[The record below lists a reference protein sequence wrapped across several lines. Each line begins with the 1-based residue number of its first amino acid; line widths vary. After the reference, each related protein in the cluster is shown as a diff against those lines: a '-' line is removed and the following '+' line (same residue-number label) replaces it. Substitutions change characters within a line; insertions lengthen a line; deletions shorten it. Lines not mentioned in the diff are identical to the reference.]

1 MVKARQFVVSPID
14 DKMRQISARVVVD
27 IAKPGVSLLHPESEK
42 KIQFY
47 PFTHIQSWLSSK
59 QAFGLQVL
67 DNKQEVQTLWFRTKE
82 SENIIQALKGCVDE
96 ILLDRRKSATSKKI
110 AEGVI
115 HQFLEKSAS
124 ERSSD
129 LRMIVAEAT
138 SDEDLDKQR
147 SAVWTLSLLTGV
159 SDTCKAEILSAG
171 HLEAT
176 LVLVRSQDPK
186 LQCHL
191 AGMIANCAQL
201 DELRLPICEMGA
213 VRPLITLAQSGVPE
227 VARVAVAALAII
239 SANTTVRE
247 DLAKRGTMQLFA
259 SMMNAN
265 DDPLLQ
271 RSALA
276 GFSALACDERFHDLL
291 VGEGSIKSLV
301 ALAKAVCDV
310 PGKTA
315 ELLSAQVSE
324 TMFML
329 SFKDEMK
336 FDLIQHGGIPVL
348 GVMLN
353 RNEKRTQK
361 FVLGAM
367 QNLLGATGNDQTA
380 IGAETAKLELEN
392 EAEELRQNVSALNDE
407 LAGLKANEAG
417 KIDRELA
424 SEQAEAIRMMASVAK
439 DIGAQYFENMED
451 GDDGSFEQVI
461 INGEEALTTLEQLIA
476 NQ

>member
-186 LQCHL
+186 PQCHL

-259 SMMNAN
+259 SMMNAMTTHCCSAV
-265 DDPLLQ
+265 LLQ
-271 RSALA
+271 ASLRWLVTSASMICWLARAQLNHLWHWPRLCVMCLVRLQSCYQLRCQKQCLCSRS
-276 GFSALACDERFHDLL
+276 RM
-291 VGEGSIKSLV
+291 KRSL
-301 ALAKAVCDV
+301 
-310 PGKTA
+310 
-315 ELLSAQVSE
+315 
-324 TMFML
+324 
-329 SFKDEMK
+329 
-336 FDLIQHGGIPVL
+336 I
-348 GVMLN
+348 
-353 RNEKRTQK
+353 
-361 FVLGAM
+361 
-367 QNLLGATGNDQTA
+367 
-380 IGAETAKLELEN
+380 
-392 EAEELRQNVSALNDE
+392 
-407 LAGLKANEAG
+407 
-417 KIDRELA
+417 
-424 SEQAEAIRMMASVAK
+424 
-439 DIGAQYFENMED
+439 
-451 GDDGSFEQVI
+451 
-461 INGEEALTTLEQLIA
+461 
-476 NQ
+476 

>member
-1 MVKARQFVVSPID
+1 
-14 DKMRQISARVVVD
+14 MRQISARVVVD

-42 KIQFY
+42 RIHFY

-67 DNKQEVQTLWFRTKE
+67 DSKQEVLTLWFRTKE
-82 SENIIQALKGCVDE
+82 SENIISALKGCVDE
-96 ILLDRRKSATSKKI
+96 ILFDRKKSATSKRI
-110 AEGVI
+110 AESIIGGY
-115 HQFLEKSAS
+115 LDKSTA
-124 ERSSD
+124 ERSVELAKVVSD
-129 LRMIVAEAT
+129 ATTDDDAE
-138 SDEDLDKQR
+138 KQR
-147 SAVWTLSLLTGV
+147 HAVWTLSLLTGI
-159 SDTCKAEILSAG
+159 SDACKEEVLSAG

-201 DELRLPICEMGA
+201 DHLRLAICEMGA

-227 VARVAVAALAII
+227 VSRVAVAALAII
-239 SANTTVRE
+239 SANQTVRE

-265 DDPLLQ
+265 DEPLLQ

-276 GFSALACDERFHDLL
+276 GFSALACDERFHELL
-291 VGEGSIKSLV
+291 VGEGSIKALIS
-301 ALAKAVCDV
+301 LAKAVCDV

-324 TMFML
+324 TIFTL

-336 FDLIQHGGIPVL
+336 FDLIHHGGIPVL
-348 GVMLN
+348 GMMLN
-353 RNEKRTQK
+353 RNESRTQK
-361 FVLGAM
+361 FVVGAM
-367 QNLLGATGNDQTA
+367 QNLLGATGNESTA
-380 IGAETAKLELEN
+380 LGAESEKLQLEN
-392 EAEELRQNVSALNDE
+392 QVSELRSGMESLQDQVE
-407 LAGLKANEAG
+407 GLQSEAG
-417 KIDRELA
+417 NKIDVEHAR
-424 SEQAEAIRMMASVAK
+424 EQAEAIRMMASIAK
-439 DIGAQYFENMED
+439 DLGSQLYPE
-451 GDDGSFEQVI
+451 GDESIDQVI
-461 INGEEALTTLEQLIA
+461 LYGEQALENLEQLIS

>member
-14 DKMRQISARVVVD
+14 DKMRQVSARVVVD

-67 DNKQEVQTLWFRTKE
+67 DSKQEVQTLWFRTKE
-82 SENIIQALKGCVDE
+82 SENIISALKGCVDE
-96 ILLDRRKSATSKKI
+96 ILSDRKKSATSKRI
-110 AEGVI
+110 AETIIGGY
-115 HQFLEKSAS
+115 LEQSPAD
-124 ERSSD
+124 RSNE
-129 LRMIVAEAT
+129 LRKVVAAAT
-138 SDEDLDKQR
+138 SDDDADQQR
-147 SAVWTLSLLTGV
+147 KAVWTLSLLTGV
-159 SDTCKAEILSAG
+159 SDVCKEEILSAG

-201 DELRLPICEMGA
+201 DHLRLQICEMGA

-227 VARVAVAALAII
+227 VSRVAVAALAII
-239 SANTTVRE
+239 SANALVRE

-276 GFSALACDERFHDLL
+276 GFSALACDERFQDLL

-301 ALAKAVCDV
+301 ALAKAVCDL

-324 TMFML
+324 TIFTL
-329 SFKDEMK
+329 SYKNEMK
-336 FDLIQHGGIPVL
+336 FDLIHHGAIPVL

-361 FVLGAM
+361 FVVGAM
-367 QNLLGATGNDQTA
+367 QNLLGATGNESTA
-380 IGAETAKLELEN
+380 FGAEAVKLELEN
-392 EAEELRQNVSALNDE
+392 ECAELRTATQGLQDEVEGLRMQVSQQ
-407 LAGLKANEAG
+407 
-417 KIDRELA
+417 IDADAAR
-424 SEQAEAIRMMASVAK
+424 EQAEAIRMMASVAK
-439 DIGAQYFENMED
+439 DLGSQLYPE
-451 GDDGSFEQVI
+451 GDESIDQVI
-461 INGEEALTTLEQLIA
+461 ISGEEALEVLETMIA

>member
-1 MVKARQFVVSPID
+1 
-14 DKMRQISARVVVD
+14 VVD

-42 KIQFY
+42 KISFY

-67 DNKQEVQTLWFRTKE
+67 DSKQEVQTLWFRTKE
-82 SENIIQALKGCVDE
+82 SDTIIHALKSCVDE
-96 ILLDRRKSATSKKI
+96 ILADRK
-110 AEGVI
+110 
-115 HQFLEKSAS
+115 KSAS
-124 ERSSD
+124 SKRMAEGIIGGYLDKGEADRSAE
-129 LRMIVAEAT
+129 LRRIVAEAT
-138 SDEDLDKQR
+138 NDNDPTRQR
-147 SAVWTLSLLTGV
+147 TAVWTLSLITGI
-159 SDTCKAEILSAG
+159 SDKCKSEILTEG

-201 DELRLPICEMGA
+201 DELRIPICDTGA
-213 VRPLITLAQSGVPE
+213 VRPLITLAQSGVAE
-227 VARVAVAALAII
+227 VSRVAVAALAML
-239 SANTTVRE
+239 SANATVRE

-276 GFSALACDERFHDLL
+276 GFSALACDDRFHETLL
-291 VGEGSIKSLV
+291 QEGSIKALV
-301 ALAKAVCDV
+301 SLAKAVCDV

-324 TMFML
+324 TIFML
-329 SFKDEMK
+329 SPIDQMK
-336 FDLIQHGGIPVL
+336 FDLVQHGAVPVL

-353 RNEKRTQK
+353 RNEKKTQK
-361 FVLGAM
+361 FVVGAM
-367 QNLLGATGNDQTA
+367 QNLLGATGNEKTA
-380 IGAETAKLELEN
+380 IGNEAAQLELEN
-392 EAEELRQNVSALNDE
+392 ESAELRSNVAMLTEEVGALRATE
-407 LAGLKANEAG
+407 ST
-417 KIDRELA
+417 KIDQEVAR
-424 SEQAEAIRMMASVAK
+424 EQAEAIRMMASVAK
-439 DIGAQYFENMED
+439 DIASQQYPD
-451 GDDGSFEQVI
+451 GDESIDNVI
-461 INGEEALTTLEQLIA
+461 SYGEEALEHLEQLIS